1 MTTTKLIEVTPLAA
15 SKLGEVL
22 RDQGGEGS
30 LLRIMVMPGGH
41 GGLQYMLGVE
51 KEPAENDVVIEAENV
66 RVVVDP
72 DSVALVEGSEIDY
85 VEGLMRSGFVISN
98 PNAAGGCGCGAAAVV
113 VAAGAA
119 VGVVAAGAAVGV
131 AEEAVAVVAAG
142 AAVAVAKVA
151 AVAAEAA
158 AVTENNQTKST
169 TDRASASRPVSFI
182 ALRDTPAS
190 RSPCDGRPVTC
201 PSPNAQAQEP
211 LG

>member
-98 PNAAGGCGCGAAAVV
+98 PNAAGGCGCG
-113 VAAGAA
+113 G
-119 VGVVAAGAAVGV
+119 GGGGGGGCGCGGGGGGGGGGGCGWRRWLWRGGGGGGGGCGCGGGGGGG
-131 AEEAVAVVAAG
+131 ESCG
-142 AAVAVAKVA
+142 
-151 AVAAEAA
+151 
-158 AVTENNQTKST
+158 
-169 TDRASASRPVSFI
+169 
-182 ALRDTPAS
+182 
-190 RSPCDGRPVTC
+190 CGGGGC
-201 PSPNAQAQEP
+201 
-211 LG
+211 GGH

>member
-98 PNAAGGCGCGAAAVV
+98 PNAAGGCGCG
-113 VAAGAA
+113 G
-119 VGVVAAGAAVGV
+119 GGG
-131 AEEAVAVVAAG
+131 G
-142 AAVAVAKVA
+142 G
-151 AVAAEAA
+151 
-158 AVTENNQTKST
+158 
-169 TDRASASRPVSFI
+169 
-182 ALRDTPAS
+182 
-190 RSPCDGRPVTC
+190 CGCGGGGGGDGGGGC
-201 PSPNAQAQEP
+201 GCGGGGGGGGGGGCGCGGGGGGGESC
-211 LG
+211 GCGGGGCGGH

>member
-22 RDQGGEGS
+22 RDQGDEGS

-41 GGLQYMLGVE
+41 GGFQYMLGVE

-98 PNAAGGCGCGAAAVV
+98 PNAAGGCGCG
-113 VAAGAA
+113 G
-119 VGVVAAGAAVGV
+119 GGSGC
-131 AEEAVAVVAAG
+131 G
-142 AAVAVAKVA
+142 
-151 AVAAEAA
+151 
-158 AVTENNQTKST
+158 
-169 TDRASASRPVSFI
+169 
-182 ALRDTPAS
+182 
-190 RSPCDGRPVTC
+190 CGGGGGGGC
-201 PSPNAQAQEP
+201 
-211 LG
+211 GCGGGGGGGCGCGGGGCGGH

>member
-98 PNAAGGCGCGAAAVV
+98 PNAAGGCGCGGGGGGGGGCGCGGGGGGGGGGGCGCGGGGGGRRWRWLWLRGWRWRWRKLRLWRRRLRRSLRTTRPKALQTGRARLALFHLLPCTIRPRPDHL
-113 VAAGAA
+113 
-119 VGVVAAGAAVGV
+119 
-131 AEEAVAVVAAG
+131 
-142 AAVAVAKVA
+142 
-151 AVAAEAA
+151 
-158 AVTENNQTKST
+158 VTA
-169 TDRASASRPVSFI
+169 DR
-182 ALRDTPAS
+182 
-190 RSPCDGRPVTC
+190 
-201 PSPNAQAQEP
+201 
-211 LG
+211 

>member
-98 PNAAGGCGCGAAAVV
+98 PNAAGGCGCG
-113 VAAGAA
+113 G
-119 VGVVAAGAAVGV
+119 GGGGGGGCGCGGGGGGGGGGGCGCGGGGGGG
-131 AEEAVAVVAAG
+131 ESCG
-142 AAVAVAKVA
+142 
-151 AVAAEAA
+151 
-158 AVTENNQTKST
+158 
-169 TDRASASRPVSFI
+169 
-182 ALRDTPAS
+182 
-190 RSPCDGRPVTC
+190 CGGGGC
-201 PSPNAQAQEP
+201 
-211 LG
+211 GGH